1 MTATVALSTEISEPY
16 PSERRKPDWKVAG
29 AAAAALTSGAVLILQ
44 RVHGRQALLFLVGGA
59 LGLVLYH
66 AMYGFASAWR
76 RFVVDWRGSGLRSHL
91 LLLALTSTLF
101 LPQLADGSL
110 FGRAVSGSV
119 APVGLTVVLGA
130 FLFGVG
136 MQLGGG

>member
-1 MTATVALSTEISEPY
+1 MNDTIEVLRVCPPAGRSEA
-16 PSERRKPDWKVAG
+16 RTPDWRVAG
-29 AAAAALTSGAVLILQ
+29 TGMAVLAGLAWVILQ

-66 AMYGFASAWR
+66 ARFGFASAWR
-76 RFVVDWRGSGLRSHL
+76 SFVVDCRGSGLRAHL
-91 LLLALTSTLF
+91 LLLALTSVLF

-110 FGRAVSGSV
+110 FGRAVNGSL
-119 APVGLTVVLGA
+119 APVGVTVVIGA